1 MAILASLLLT
11 DACSFI
17 ALRKPE
23 FHEMDMIEHQEMVV
37 KVIDGVAH
45 EWKKFA
51 TRLHFGFND
60 IKRVEKDC
68 HYQQLD
74 ACQQVVGEWLSG
86 RGRRPTSW
94 STVIKALNEIELD
107 VLAKDLKTVLEARE
121 CT

>member
-1 MAILASLLLT
+1 
-11 DACSFI
+11 
-17 ALRKPE
+17 
-23 FHEMDMIEHQEMVV
+23 MDMIKHHERVV

-51 TRLHFGFND
+51 TRLYFGFNE

-94 STVIKALNEIELD
+94 STVIEALNEIELGE
-107 VLAKDLKTVLEARE
+107 LAKDLETVLEARE
-121 CT
+121 CTYK